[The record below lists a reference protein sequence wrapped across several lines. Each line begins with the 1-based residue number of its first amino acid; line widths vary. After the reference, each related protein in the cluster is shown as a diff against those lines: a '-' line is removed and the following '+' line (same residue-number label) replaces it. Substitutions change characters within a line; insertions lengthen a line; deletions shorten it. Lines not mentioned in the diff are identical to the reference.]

1 MLRLAP
7 WKVVSILAVT
17 FVAMLLLAPSFL
29 DSQTLGR
36 LQKSLPGFL
45 PIRAIVLGLDLQG
58 GAHVL
63 LEVDSPSLTLAQVD
77 ALRDDV
83 RGKLREG
90 RISISGGIAVQPRGV
105 QVRIA
110 DADERAKAL
119 SLLETLN
126 QPITNA
132 IIGTSGHT
140 LNLADTGQGAIQLT
154 LTDAAIND
162 KIRRAVAQSIEVLRR
177 RVDALGTTEPNIQQ
191 QGADRVLV
199 EVPGL
204 QDTTRLKELLGTTAK
219 LEFRLVADPGDPPSE
234 VDNLPQQQGGQILVQ
249 KRVMV
254 AGEDLTDA
262 QTGFDQN
269 NQPDVNF
276 TFNLRGG
283 QRFGQVT
290 SENVG
295 RLFAIVLDGKV
306 ISAPRILGPI
316 TGGRGQ
322 ITGNFTVQEADN
334 LSVLLRA
341 GALPAKLTIVE
352 ERTVGP
358 GLGQDSIDAGK
369 RAAFVG
375 GVLVVCYMLAT
386 YGIFGVFAD
395 IALAVHILFI
405 FASMAL
411 LGATLTL
418 PGIAGVVFTIGMAVD
433 SNVLIYERI
442 REEAHLGRSIIS
454 ALDAGFKRAFA
465 TIIDFERHDV
475 RRRGDPLPLRLGPG
489 ARFCGFARSWHS
501 HFGRDGGDHDAHDDR
516 AVVSPEAPDE
526 AADMTCRPPPDA
538 RPFRAGPGT
547 DWRRAWSIGSRLA
560 PARATGRR
568 VSGASGAMEPIR

>member
-7 WKVVSILAVT
+7 WKVASILMVT
-17 FVAMLLLAPSFL
+17 FVAILLLVPSFL
-29 DSQTLGR
+29 GTETLGR
-36 LQKSLPGFL
+36 LQKSLPNFL
-45 PIRAIVLGLDLQG
+45 PVRAIVLGLDLQG

-63 LEVDSPSLTLAQVD
+63 MEVDSAALTKSQVES
-77 ALRDDV
+77 LRDDA

-90 RISISGGIAVQPRGV
+90 RISISGGIAVLPRGV

-110 DADERAKAL
+110 DPAERAKAVTEL
-119 SLLETLN
+119 QSLN
-126 QPITNA
+126 QPLSNA
-132 IIGTSGHT
+132 IIGASGHT
-140 LNLADTGQGAIQLT
+140 LDISQTPEGAVVLN

-191 QGADRVLV
+191 QGADRLLV

-219 LEFRLVADPGDPPSE
+219 LEFRLVAEPGDPPGDFE
-234 VDNLPQQQGGQILVQ
+234 NLPQQQGGQIPVR
-249 KRVMV
+249 KNVMV
-254 AGEDLTDA
+254 AGEDLVDA
-262 QTGFDQN
+262 KAGFDQN

-276 TFNLRGG
+276 RFNLNGG
-283 QRFGQVT
+283 QKFGRVT

-295 RLFAIVLDGKV
+295 RPFAIVLDGKV

-316 TGGRGQ
+316 TGGSGQ
-322 ITGNFTVQEADN
+322 ITGNFSVEEADN

-369 RAAFVG
+369 RAALVG
-375 GVLVVCYMLAT
+375 GLLVVCYMLAT

-395 IALAVHILFI
+395 VALAVHILFI

-442 REEAHLGRSIIS
+442 REEAHMGRSIIS

-465 TIIDFERHDV
+465 TIIDSNVTMFVAAVILYLFGSGPV
-475 RRRGDPLPLRLGPG
+475 R
-489 ARFCGFARSWHS
+489 GFAVSLGLGILTS
-501 HFGRDGGDHDAHDDR
+501 VVT
-516 AVVSPEAPDE
+516 AVT
-526 AADMTCRPPPDA
+526 MTRMMIALWYRYKRP
-538 RPFRAGPGT
+538 T
-547 DWRRAWSIGSRLA
+547 KL
-560 PARATGRR
+560 
-568 VSGASGAMEPIR
+568 PI

>member
-1 MLRLAP
+1 MLRFAP
-7 WKVVSILAVT
+7 WRVVSVI
-17 FVAMLLLAPSFL
+17 AMVIAAALLVAPSFL
-29 DSQTLGR
+29 SPKALDA
-36 LQKSLPGFL
+36 LQKAAPSFL
-45 PIRAIVLGLDLQG
+45 PTRAIVLGLDLQG

-63 LEVDSPSLTLAQVD
+63 LEVDSPSVTKSQVE

-90 RISISGGIAVQPRGV
+90 RISIAGGIALQPKGV

-110 DADERAKAL
+110 DPAERAKAVELL
-119 SLLETLN
+119 SSLN
-126 QPITNA
+126 QPIGNA
-132 IIGTSGHT
+132 IVGASGHT
-140 LNLADTGQGAIQLT
+140 LDITDTGDGAVQVT
-154 LTDAAIND
+154 LTDAATAD
-162 KIRRAVAQSIEVLRR
+162 KVRRAVSQSIEVLRR

-204 QDTTRLKELLGTTAK
+204 QDTTRLKEILGTTAK
-219 LEFRLVADPGDPPSE
+219 LEFRLVADPGDPPNE
-234 VDNLPQQQGGQILVQ
+234 VDILPQQQGGTIPVQ

-254 AGEDLTDA
+254 EGEDLIDA
-262 QTGFDQN
+262 QNAFDQN
-269 NQPDVNF
+269 GQPDVNF
-276 TFNLRGG
+276 RFNLRGG

-295 RLFAIVLDGKV
+295 RPFAIVLDGKV

-316 TGGRGQ
+316 TGGSGQ
-322 ITGNFTVQEADN
+322 ITGNFTVEQADN
-334 LSVLLRA
+334 LAVLLRA

-369 RAAFVG
+369 RAALVG
-375 GVLVVCYMLAT
+375 GALVVIYMLTT

-395 IALAVHILFI
+395 LALGVHILFI

-442 REEAHLGRSIIS
+442 REEAHLGRSVIS
-454 ALDAGFKRAFA
+454 ALDAGFRRAFA
-465 TIIDFERHDV
+465 TIVDSNVTMFVAAVILYLFGSGPV
-475 RRRGDPLPLRLGPG
+475 R
-489 ARFCGFARSWHS
+489 GFAVSLGLGILTS
-501 HFGRDGGDHDAHDDR
+501 IVT
-516 AVVSPEAPDE
+516 AVT
-526 AADMTCRPPPDA
+526 MTRMMIALWYRYRRP
-538 RPFRAGPGT
+538 T
-547 DWRRAWSIGSRLA
+547 KL
-560 PARATGRR
+560 
-568 VSGASGAMEPIR
+568 PI